1 MIDARL
7 RRWAKGSDT
16 EPHRMC
22 RRGKRKF
29 HTIISPP
36 FGSGGNVSN
45 GATGGRLPSS
55 GTTLCRMSNLRKPD
69 PRTVNKTKKCV
80 DCPTLIDRNSTRCY
94 PCSVAY
100 KRANPKVTIHNGYRK
115 TRGEY
120 EHRSVM
126 EEHLDRKLLPGE
138 TVHHKNGDRGDN
150 RIENLELWV
159 VSQPRGQR
167 PADLLSWADEIIRRY
182 RV

>member
-1 MIDARL
+1 
-7 RRWAKGSDT
+7 
-16 EPHRMC
+16 
-22 RRGKRKF
+22 
-29 HTIISPP
+29 
-36 FGSGGNVSN
+36 
-45 GATGGRLPSS
+45 
-55 GTTLCRMSNLRKPD
+55 
-69 PRTVNKTKKCV
+69 
-80 DCPTLIDRNSTRCY
+80 
-94 PCSVAY
+94 
-100 KRANPKVTIHNGYRK
+100 
-115 TRGEY
+115 
-120 EHRSVM
+120 M